1 MRTFLVFSVSLLIN
15 GTVSDKAG
23 RSIPAPGR
31 GALGIARE
39 VPSKHPVP
47 ILDLEYRRRQLDF
60 RRKQIAQWLSNEREL
75 LQGEIEYRKSQGQE
89 ADQEY
94 LASRVA
100 DMEREAARQEQ
111 DALAVYGMLEGQDE
125 RIAPLRRAL
134 AVWGLTADDIGVLSI
149 HGTSTGANEKN
160 ETDIWNNVLM
170 SLNRTRGNAVPIMAQ
185 KNLCGHSKGGSAAWQ
200 LAGLLQSVYS
210 GIVPG
215 NRNAEYVLP

>member
-1 MRTFLVFSVSLLIN
+1 MLIYR
-15 GTVSDKAG
+15 TVSDKAG

-31 GALGIARE
+31 GPLGIVRE
-39 VPSKHPVP
+39 VPSQHPVP

-60 RRKQIAQWLSNEREL
+60 RRRQISQWLSNEREL
-75 LQGEIEYRKSQGQE
+75 LQSEIKHRNGQE
-89 ADQEY
+89 VDQEY

-111 DALAVYGMLEGQDE
+111 GALAIYGMLEGQDE

-149 HGTSTGANEKN
+149 HGTSTAANEKN
-160 ETDIWNNVLM
+160 ETDIWNNIFT
-170 SLNRTRGNAVPIMAQ
+170 SLDRTRGNAVPIMAQ
-185 KNLCGHSKGGSAAWQ
+185 KNLCGHSKGASAAWQ

-215 NRNAEYVLP
+215 NRNAEYVPP